1 MPPQR
6 PHTEQDRTF
15 EPGESRRGTDPLES
29 RRSHRSAVAPVVA
42 ALALMAAV
50 IVLIFVL

>member
-6 PHTEQDRTF
+6 PHTQQARTF
-15 EPGESRRGTDPLES
+15 EPRESRPGTDPLEP
-29 RRSHRSAVAPVVA
+29 RPSHRSVTAPAVA

-50 IVLIFVL
+50 IVLIIVL